1 MKGAIFS
8 DSRAK
13 SLHSEMLH
21 DRRSCAEERYNTPRL
36 FRRTLA
42 DLQTGYE
49 CLRQMPSDLCA
60 RHQPHP
66 VTPIVSQNG

>member
-21 DRRSCAEERYNTPRL
+21 ERRSCAEERYNTPRL
-36 FRRTLA
+36 FRRR
-42 DLQTGYE
+42 
-49 CLRQMPSDLCA
+49 RQLICKPVMNACG
-60 RHQPHP
+60 RCHP
-66 VTPIVSQNG
+66 AMKNKIKEISRTV